1 MTAAR
6 HLSLTNLLALVAPS
20 ALLGGALWFQYFG
33 GLAPCEM
40 CHWQRWPHMV
50 AIGLALLAFGVRNL
64 TIRSALLGLAGLAI
78 LTSGGIGVFHAGVEQ
93 HWWQGLTRCATTGD
107 FGTTPGDFLK
117 SVMAQP
123 LARCDSI
130 PWSLFGLSMAAWN
143 ALVSGLSG
151 VVVLWRVL
159 RR

>member
-1 MTAAR
+1 MTRAR
-6 HLSLTNLLALVAPS
+6 SLSQANNLALAAPIG
-20 ALLGGALWFQYFG
+20 LLGGALWFQYFG

-50 AIGLALLAFGVRNL
+50 AIGFALLALVAR
-64 TIRSALLGLAGLAI
+64 RSPARLPLLALAGLAI

-93 HWWQGLTRCATTGD
+93 HWWQGLTRCATTGS
-107 FGTTPGDFLK
+107 FGSAPGDFLK

-123 LARCDSI
+123 LVRCDSI

-143 ALVSGLSG
+143 AVLSSITGGL
-151 VVVLWRVL
+151 VLWLTVRK
-159 RR
+159 

>member
-1 MTAAR
+1 VNRAR
-6 HLSLTNLLALVAPS
+6 SLAQANSIALLAPT

-50 AIGLALLAFGVRNL
+50 AIGLALLALALR
-64 TIRSALLGLAGLAI
+64 RSPARLVLLALAGLAI
-78 LTSGGIGVFHAGVEQ
+78 LISGGLGVFHAGVEQ
-93 HWWQGLTRCATTGD
+93 HWWQGVTRCAMTGSL
-107 FGTTPGDFLK
+107 GATPGDFLK

-123 LARCDSI
+123 LVRCDSI

-143 ALVSGLSG
+143 AVLSG
-151 VVVLWRVL
+151 VSGGLVLLLTARK
-159 RR
+159 

>member
-6 HLSLTNLLALVAPS
+6 HLSQTNLLALLAPS

-40 CHWQRWPHMV
+40 CHWQRWPHMA
-50 AIGLALLAFGVRNL
+50 AIGFALLAFVAPNRVARSVLVGV
-64 TIRSALLGLAGLAI
+64 AGLAI
-78 LTSGGIGVFHAGVEQ
+78 LTSGGIGIFHAGVEQ
-93 HWWQGLTRCATTGD
+93 HWWQGLTRCAATGD

-117 SVMAQP
+117 SVLAQP
-123 LARCDSI
+123 LVRCDSI
-130 PWSLFGLSMAAWN
+130 PWLWLGLSMAAWN
-143 ALVSGLSG
+143 AVLSSVFGGL
-151 VVVLWRVL
+151 VLWRIV